1 MAPRKVNLDPPT
13 LLSAYASGVFPM
25 TDPDGV
31 TRWYSAD
38 PRGVLPLDQF
48 HIPGTLRQLYR
59 QKKFDIRVNTAFADV
74 MRACGDVERPEADGS
89 WIGDDLIAA
98 YTQLHRL
105 GFAHSVE
112 AWQNHELV
120 GGLYGVGLG
129 GAFFGES
136 MFHRVSNASKVCL
149 VFLVERLRERGFTLL
164 DTQMVTRHMK
174 QFGATH
180 IPASQYKKQ
189 LQIALELDRSFV

>member
-1 MAPRKVNLDPPT
+1 
-13 LLSAYASGVFPM
+13 
-25 TDPDGV
+25 
-31 TRWYSAD
+31 
-38 PRGVLPLDQF
+38 F

-74 MRACGDVERPEADGS
+74 MRACGDVDRPEADGS

-120 GGLYGVGLG
+120 GGLYGVALG

-149 VFLVERLRERGFTLL
+149 VALVERLRERGFVLL
-164 DTQMVTRHMK
+164 DTQ
-174 QFGATH
+174 
-180 IPASQYKKQ
+180 
-189 LQIALELDRSFV
+189 